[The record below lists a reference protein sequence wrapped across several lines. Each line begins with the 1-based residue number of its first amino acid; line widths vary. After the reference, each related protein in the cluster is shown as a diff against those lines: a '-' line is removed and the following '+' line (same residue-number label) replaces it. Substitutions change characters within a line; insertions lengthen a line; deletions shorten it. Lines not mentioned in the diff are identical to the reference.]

1 MLDLQKIQYF
11 FAVVEHRSLSGAAQA
26 LRVSQPTLTRQMQ
39 ALENDFKTP
48 LFVRGG
54 RGMTLTEAGKRLHSG
69 LQGLDRQ
76 MRALKDDVAAS
87 LIEPTG
93 EVAVGIPP
101 SPRRLI
107 AVPLVQ
113 QFAKANPRVTVRIVE
128 ETSGQLRDLVA
139 NGVLDLAI
147 TNSHEPMHG
156 VAAESL
162 GREPLLLVG
171 PRAAKLSMAKAT
183 PLAALANYPL
193 ILTNRTNSLRV
204 IVETA
209 LQVESLQPNI
219 RVVADALPLMTDL
232 VTAGLGYTVLPACG
246 VRALLKERALTASPI
261 EGFSITWLVAKPL
274 GRSLNLAAQRFHDAI
289 LAIAQKQVAA
299 DIWQADLPTS
309 KATLR

>member
-1 MLDLQKIQYF
+1 MLELQKIQYF

-39 ALENDFKTP
+39 ALETDFKTP
-48 LFVRGG
+48 LFVRGS
-54 RGMTLTEAGKRLHSG
+54 RGMTLTEAGQRLHSG

-113 QFAKANPRVTVRIVE
+113 QFAKAHPRVTVRIVE

-147 TNSHEPMHG
+147 TNSHEPLHG
-156 VAAESL
+156 VAAQSL

-171 PRAAKLSMAKAT
+171 PRTAKLSMAKAT

-193 ILTNRTNSLRV
+193 ILTNRPNSLRV
-204 IVETA
+204 IIETA
-209 LQVESLQPNI
+209 LHVESLQPNI

-246 VRALLKERALTASPI
+246 IRALLKERALTASPI
-261 EGFSITWLVAKPL
+261 DGFSITWLVVKPL
-274 GRSLNLAAQRFHDAI
+274 GRSLNLAAQLFHDAI
-289 LAIAQKQVAA
+289 LGIAQKQIAA
-299 DIWQADLPTS
+299 GIWQAD
-309 KATLR
+309 

>member
-39 ALENDFKTP
+39 ALETDFKTP
-48 LFVRGG
+48 LFVRGS
-54 RGMTLTEAGKRLHSG
+54 RGMTLTEAGQRLHSG

-113 QFAKANPRVTVRIVE
+113 QFAKAHPRVTVRIVE

-147 TNSHEPMHG
+147 TNSHEPLHG
-156 VAAESL
+156 VAAQSL

-171 PRAAKLSMAKAT
+171 PRTAKLSMAKAT

-193 ILTNRTNSLRV
+193 ILTNRPNSLRV
-204 IVETA
+204 IIETA
-209 LQVESLQPNI
+209 LHVESLQPNI

-246 VRALLKERALTASPI
+246 IRALLKERALTASPI
-261 EGFSITWLVAKPL
+261 DGFSITWLVVKPL
-274 GRSLNLAAQRFHDAI
+274 GRSLNLAAQLFHDAI
-289 LAIAQKQVAA
+289 LGIAQKQIGAG
-299 DIWQADLPTS
+299 IWQAD
-309 KATLR
+309 